1 MSGANS
7 AISRRRLLQG
17 AGAMWLLSVS
27 QVGLAAVSQVVAV
40 RIWPASSYT
49 RVTVESNRLLK
60 YKQFALSNPDR
71 VVVDIEDVNL
81 NSVLKGIGA
90 QIRSDD
96 PYIKSAR
103 VGQFD
108 PKTVRMVFE
117 LKQNVKP
124 QLFALAPVAGFK
136 ERLVMDLYP
145 ANAQDMQ
152 DPLLALLED
161 YNKGD
166 LDKQV
171 PPSQS
176 GPQPGKAGRD
186 RPIVIMLDP
195 GHGGEDPG
203 AIGKYKTREKDVVLQ
218 IARRLRALIEKEGNM
233 KVYMTRNEDI
243 FIPLKVRVAKAQKQR
258 ADLFV
263 SIHADAFTSR
273 QPSGSSVFA
282 LSTKGATSTAA
293 KYLAQTQNASD
304 LIGGVS
310 KSGDRY
316 VDHTMFDMV
325 QSLTIADSLK
335 FGKAVLKQL
344 GKINDLH
351 KNKVEQAGFAVLKAP
366 DIPSILVETAFISN
380 IEEERKLKTAT
391 FQQQVAES
399 ILEGIK
405 AYFADGAT
413 LARRS

>member
-1 MSGANS
+1 MSGS
-7 AISRRRLLQG
+7 QSLSRRRLLKG

-27 QVGLAAVSQVVAV
+27 QVGFAAVSQVVAV

-49 RVTVESNRLLK
+49 RVTVESNRVIN
-60 YKQFALSNPDR
+60 YRQFALSNPDR
-71 VVVDIEDVNL
+71 LVVDLEGVNL
-81 NSVLKGIGA
+81 NSVLKGMGA
-90 QIRSDD
+90 QIRADD

-108 PKTVRMVFE
+108 PQTVRMVVE
-117 LKQNVKP
+117 LKQDVKP

-145 ANAQDMQ
+145 ASSQDVQ
-152 DPLLALLED
+152 DPLLALLEE
-161 YNKGD
+161 YNKDG
-166 LDKQV
+166 LEKQV
-171 PPSQS
+171 PPAQS

-195 GHGGEDPG
+195 GHGGEDSG
-203 AIGKYKTREKDVVLQ
+203 AVGLYKTREKDVVLQ

-233 KVYMTRNEDI
+233 KAYMTRNEDI

-293 KYLAQTQNASD
+293 KYLAQTQNAAD
-304 LIGGVS
+304 LVGGVS

-325 QSLTIADSLK
+325 QSLTITDSLK
-335 FGKAVLKQL
+335 FGKAVLKRL
-344 GKINDLH
+344 GQVNNLH
-351 KNKVEQAGFAVLKAP
+351 KNQVEQAGSTVLKAP

-380 IEEERKLKTAT
+380 VEEERKLKTAK
-391 FQQQVAES
+391 FQQEVAES
-399 ILEGIK
+399 ILAGIK

-413 LARRS
+413 LARRG

>member
-1 MSGANS
+1 MSGSQS
-7 AISRRRLLQG
+7 ALSRRKLLKG
-17 AGAMWLLSVS
+17 AGAMWLLSMS
-27 QVGLAAVSQVVAV
+27 QIGFAAVSQVVAV
-40 RIWPASSYT
+40 RVWPASSYT
-49 RVTVESNRLLK
+49 RVTVESNRVIK
-60 YKQFALSNPDR
+60 YNQFALSNPER
-71 VVVDIEDVNL
+71 VVVDLEGVHL
-81 NSVLKGIGA
+81 NSVLKGMSA
-90 QIRSDD
+90 QIRNDD

-108 PKTVRMVFE
+108 PQTVRMVFE

-145 ANAQDMQ
+145 VNAQDVQ
-152 DPLLALLED
+152 DPLLALLEEF
-161 YNKGD
+161 NKGD
-166 LDKQV
+166 LDKQM
-171 PPSQS
+171 PPAES

-203 AIGKYKTREKDVVLQ
+203 ARGKYGTREKDVVLQ

-233 KVYMTRNEDI
+233 KAYMTRNEDV

-263 SIHADAFTSR
+263 SIHADAFSSR
-273 QPSGSSVFA
+273 QPKGSSVFA

-293 KYLAQTQNASD
+293 KYLADTQNAAD

-316 VDHTMFDMV
+316 LDHTLFDMV
-325 QSLTIADSLK
+325 QSLTINDSLK
-335 FGKAVLKQL
+335 FGKAVLNRL
-344 GKINDLH
+344 GQINNLH
-351 KNKVEQAGFAVLKAP
+351 KNQVEQAGFAVLKAP

-380 IEEERKLKTAT
+380 VEEERKLKTAK
-391 FQQQVAES
+391 FQQEVAES
-399 ILEGIK
+399 ILAGIK

-413 LARRS
+413 LARRG